1 MKKSIF
7 LLFLI
12 VVIFSLLK
20 LSFDDKSIVENKEEI
35 RAIYIS
41 YIELSEYFNGKD
53 EEEAKDI
60 VKKIVNNIKDNNFNL
75 IILQVR
81 SFSDSIYKSSIFP
94 VNYSINR
101 DEDIILEYDLLE
113 IFIEYSHKCNIKI
126 HAWINPFRIR
136 NETDISSIS
145 INNPA
150 YNLLNTNSVKII
162 DNKGIYYNPADNSVQ
177 ELILEGINEI
187 ISNYDIDGILFDD
200 YFYPSDDIDLLNY
213 EEYKISGGIL
223 EIDDY
228 RLEVISKFIGDVY
241 KIIKE
246 KNKDILFG
254 ISPDG
259 NIENNYSIH
268 YLDVYKLLSN
278 NGYIDYIMP
287 QIYYGFNHEF
297 KPFTRTVNE
306 WNSYIKNKDI
316 SLIVALSLYKS
327 NSVDEYAGS
336 GNREWVEYNNIIKNQ
351 ILISR
356 NMSNYLGF
364 SIFRY
369 DNYFKD
375 NSMEVE
381 NLRKLL
387 K

>member
-1 MKKSIF
+1 MKKTIF
-7 LLFLI
+7 YLFLI

-20 LSFDDKSIVENKEEI
+20 LSFDDKSIVENKEEV

-113 IFIEYSHKCNIKI
+113 IFIEYSHKLGVDI

-136 NETDISSIS
+136 NETDISTIS

-150 YNLLNTNSVKII
+150 YKLLNTNSVKII
-162 DNKGIYYNPADNSVQ
+162 DNKGIYYNPADNTAQ
-177 ELILEGINEI
+177 KLILEGINEI
-187 ISNYDIDGILFDD
+187 NNNYDIDGIQFDD

-213 EEYKISGGIL
+213 EEYKNNGGNL

-228 RLEVISKFIGDVY
+228 RLEVISKFISDVY
-241 KIIKE
+241 KLIKE
-246 KNKDILFG
+246 KDKNILFG
-254 ISPDG
+254 IAADG
-259 NIENNYSIH
+259 NIDNNYNIH
-268 YLDVYKLLSN
+268 YLDIHKLLSCD
-278 NGYIDYIMP
+278 GYIDYIMP
-287 QIYYGFNHEF
+287 ELYYGFNHEF
-297 KPFTRTVNE
+297 KPFINTINE

-327 NSVDEYAGS
+327 GNIDEYAGS
-336 GNREWVEYNNIIKNQ
+336 GNREWIEYDNIVKNQ
-351 ILISR
+351 VLIAR
-356 NMSNYLGF
+356 NMSNYKGF

-375 NSMEVE
+375 SGIEVE